1 MNFVFDFGNV
11 LIEWNKDTI
20 LKSVASSSKIEIA
33 LDGAIF
39 GSGIWESIDA
49 GYITIDKAQQMV
61 EERLDGYHRQ
71 EVNEILWHWY
81 RHVEVYQEV
90 VDKIIELKR
99 NGHQIYIL
107 SNTSQLF
114 HVILDE
120 RYPHLKENLDG
131 FILSCDVKQ
140 MKPGKDI
147 YMSLIREYNLNV
159 AKTYF
164 FDDLYDNV
172 LSARRLGMWAFQVK
186 NIPDLLKELN
196 KFL

>member
-20 LKSVASSSKIEIA
+20 LKNIASSAQSEIA

-61 EERLDGYHRQ
+61 EDRLDGYHHQ
-71 EVNEILWHWY
+71 EVNEILWYWY
-81 RHVEVYQEV
+81 RYVDVYQEV

-99 NGHQIYIL
+99 KDHKIYIL

-120 RYPHLKENLDG
+120 RYPNLRENLDG
-131 FILSCDVKQ
+131 FILSYDVKQ
-140 MKPGKDI
+140 MKPDKGI
-147 YMSLIREYNLNV
+147 YMSLICEYKLNV
-159 AKTYF
+159 DKTYF

-172 LSARRLGMWAFQVK
+172 LSARQLGMRAFQV
-186 NIPDLLKELN
+186 NDIQDLLKELN

>member
-11 LIEWNKDTI
+11 LIEWNKDKV
-20 LKSVASSSKIEIA
+20 LEKIAPTTKIATA

-61 EERLDGYHRQ
+61 EERLDGYHSQ
-71 EVNEILWHWY
+71 EVYEVLWHWY
-81 RHVEVYQEV
+81 RYVDVYQEV
-90 VDKIIELKR
+90 VDKIEALKR

-120 RYPHLKENLDG
+120 RYPSLRELLDG
-131 FILSCDVKQ
+131 FVISCDVKQ
-140 MKPGKDI
+140 MKPGRDI
-147 YMSLIREYNLNV
+147 YMTLIREYELNV

-172 LSARRLGMWAFQVK
+172 MSARRLGMWAFQVK
-186 NIPDLLKELN
+186 DIQELLKELT

>member
-20 LKSVASSSKIEIA
+20 LKSVAPSSKTAIA

-61 EERLDGYHRQ
+61 EERLDGYHRK

-120 RYPHLKENLDG
+120 RYPNLRENLDG

-147 YMSLIREYNLNV
+147 YMSLIREYELNV